1 MAEGL
6 RITGLAELRRELKNV
21 DAAFPKELR
30 KANKAAADMLAEG
43 VRSAYSSLGGSAPKV
58 APTVKALAQQ
68 TRAQI
73 VVGAGS
79 SLGAEVAMG
88 NTFGSSGRY
97 PQFPPSGQY
106 ALFPTI
112 ANMTD
117 ELIEIYA
124 DMLDEITKRAFPD

>member
-6 RITGLAELRRELKNV
+6 RITGLKELQRELKNV

-73 VVGAGS
+73 VVGSGS
-79 SLGAEVAMG
+79 VVGAEVAMG
-88 NTFGSSGRY
+88 NTFGSTRY
-97 PQFPPSGQY
+97 KQFPPPGQY
-106 ALFPTI
+106 GLFPTI
-112 ANMTD
+112 AEKTD
-117 ELIEIYA
+117 QLVDIYA
-124 DMLDEITKRAFPD
+124 DMLEELTKRAFPD